1 MCDLVE
7 KEKAAR
13 RRGRFEG
20 MANVVRFNWP
30 LYVVGACAVMAA
42 VAMALWLPVP
52 LWMRCIA
59 WTGAAGA
66 AYLLAASLVVS
77 HWIYDRSRL
86 YAFEWARSWAGDDA
100 KCIVNLHSGFDET
113 SEGLRNVFDE
123 ARLVILDF
131 YDRQRM
137 TEASIARARL
147 YQERTAP
154 EWLAPLTRSTH
165 VSALP
170 LEDDEA
176 DAVFAILAAHEIR
189 EPADRA
195 AFFAQ
200 VRRVLRRGGR
210 FILLEHL
217 RDPANFIAFGPQFV
231 HFYSRRTWL
240 ELGDGAG
247 LKLIH
252 EERVTPF
259 IGLFVFEKG
268 AEA

>member
-7 KEKAAR
+7 NEQAGR

-20 MANVVRFNWP
+20 MANVVRFNWT

-42 VAMALWLPVP
+42 VLMALWLPIP
-52 LWMRCIA
+52 LWMRWLA

-66 AYLLAASLVVS
+66 AYLLLASLVVS

-86 YAFEWARSWAGDDA
+86 YAFEWARHWAGDGA
-100 KCIVNLHSGFDET
+100 KCVVNLHSGFDET
-113 SEGLRNVFDE
+113 SEGLGRVFGD
-123 ARLVILDF
+123 ARLIILDF
-131 YDRQRM
+131 YDRERM

-147 YQERTAP
+147 YQAKTAP
-154 EWLAPLTRSTH
+154 AWLAPMTRSTR

-170 LEDDEA
+170 LKDDEA

-200 VRRVLRRGGR
+200 VRRVLRPGGR

-231 HFYSRRTWL
+231 HFYSRRTWVD
-240 ELGDGAG
+240 LGRGAD
-247 LKLIH
+247 LDLVH

-268 AEA
+268 AE

>member
-1 MCDLVE
+1 MCDLIE
-7 KEKAAR
+7 NEMTTR

-20 MANVVRFNWP
+20 MMNVVRFNWP
-30 LYVVGACAVMAA
+30 LYVVGACAVIAA
-42 VAMALWLPVP
+42 VVIGR
-52 LWMRCIA
+52 WMPMPA
-59 WTGAAGA
+59 WARWVCWIGAAGA
-66 AYLLAASLVVS
+66 AYLLLASLVVS

-86 YAFEWARSWAGDDA
+86 YRFDWARRWAGDDV
-100 KCIVNLHSGFDET
+100 KCVVNLHSGFDET
-113 SEGLRNVFDE
+113 SEGLKRMFGD

-131 YDRQRM
+131 YDRERM

-147 YQERTAP
+147 YQAKTAP
-154 EWLAPLTRSTH
+154 PWLAPMTRSTN
-165 VSALP
+165 VSVLP
-170 LEDDEA
+170 LADDEA

-200 VRRVLRRGGR
+200 VRRILRPGGR
-210 FILLEHL
+210 FVLLEHL
-217 RDPANFIAFGPQFV
+217 RDGANFIAFGPQFV

-240 ELGDGAG
+240 DLGRGAG

-252 EERVTPF
+252 KDRVTPF

-268 AEA
+268 GAA